1 MDEKVRKEIEDAV
14 ASIFSEKEE
23 AEARQ
28 KTQDALTTSAKAIEE
43 LTESLEGKNDEV
55 AEMETKIS
63 EADEKIATLESELEA
78 AKTEKATSDEKLAE
92 AELKIEDMLKDKSA
106 DERMVELEE
115 AGVIR
120 KDKEAQRTKVREMS
134 AEDFDSYRDELVSI
148 REAVMKELQETKAAS
163 EEEKAEES
171 KEDETEEETAE
182 EESEEADE
190 EEASEEDEVETP
202 AANIDPGKAV
212 AAAMNMEIF
221 PSDDL
226 KKKYGALGKAM
237 AVDGGIR
244 QEGQGTV
251 QYRRLPV

>member
-43 LTESLEGKNDEV
+43 LTTSLEEKNDEV
-55 AEMETKIS
+55 ADMETKIS
-63 EADEKIATLESELEA
+63 EADEKIATLASELEA

-92 AELKIEDMLKDKSA
+92 TELKIEDMLKDKSA
-106 DERMVELEE
+106 DDRMVELEE

-134 AEDFDSYRDELVSI
+134 DEDFASYREELVSI
-148 REAVMKELQETKAAS
+148 REAVMNELSEAKATS
-163 EEEKAEES
+163 EEEKVEES
-171 KEDETEEETAE
+171 KEESKEETEEESADE
-182 EESEEADE
+182 DSEEADE

-226 KKKYGALGKAM
+226 KKRYGALGKAM
-237 AVDGGIR
+237 AAAFKLNKD
-244 QEGQGTV
+244 E
-251 QYRRLPV
+251 L